1 MDKTVIRKVKISDSN
16 NDFEYWQTQPFEKR
30 LEVLEQIRQEYN
42 SWKYDNQQR
51 FQRVFSIIKQK

>member
-1 MDKTVIRKVKISDSN
+1 MDKTVIKKVELRNAK
-16 NDFEYWQTQPFEKR
+16 NDFEFWQSQPFEKR

-51 FQRVFSIIKQK
+51 FQRVFSIVKQ